1 MMKQVPINKG
11 NYSMETEEREQR
23 FEQYRAE
30 GWENEYK
37 EYRANWVKYAK
48 EQIVSEWPTSV
59 DIETSSACNL
69 KCPMCFTVTEEFKKT
84 VRTKLMESSLYYRI
98 IDEIAGHVPA
108 LRLSF
113 RGESTL
119 HPELI
124 NFIRYAKKKG
134 IGEVSFL
141 TNGSNLTDEYIRK
154 LIEAGADWITV
165 SIDGIGE
172 VYESI
177 RKPLKFEDTFQK
189 IKRFS
194 EIKKEMGVHRPVIK
208 IQGIWPAVKQN
219 LEEYY
224 NIFEPIT
231 DLIAFNPLID
241 CLDKDTNIVVDDNFA
256 CPQIYQRIFIASDG
270 QALMCANDETNMN
283 VVGNLNKETV
293 YEVWHGVKL
302 QKVRETQKREKGF
315 LEIPVCRKCH
325 LPRITEEETA
335 YLNGRKII
343 VKNYVGRSQVTGE

>member
-1 MMKQVPINKG
+1 MKQVPINKG
-11 NYSMETEEREQR
+11 NYSMETEEREQL
-23 FEQYRAE
+23 FEKYRGE
-30 GWENEYK
+30 GWEEEYK
-37 EYRANWVKYAK
+37 EYRANWIKYAK
-48 EQIVSEWPTSV
+48 EQVVSEWPTLV
-59 DIETSSACNL
+59 DIETSSVCNL
-69 KCPMCFTVTEEFKKT
+69 KCPMCFTITEEFKKT

-98 IDEIAGHVPA
+98 IDEIAGYVPA

-113 RGESTL
+113 RGEPTL
-119 HPELI
+119 HPKLI
-124 NFIRYAKKKG
+124 EFITYAKEKG
-134 IGEVSFL
+134 MKEVSFL

-154 LIEAGADWITV
+154 LIEAGVDWITV

-177 RKPLKFEDTFQK
+177 RKPLKFEEIFQK

-194 EIKKEMGVHRPVIK
+194 EIKKEMGVHRPVVK

-224 NIFEPIT
+224 NMFESIT

-241 CLDKDTNIVVDDNFA
+241 CLDKDTDIVYEENFA

-270 QALMCANDETNMN
+270 KALMCANDETNMN
-283 VVGNLNKETV
+283 VIGDLSKESV
-293 YEVWHGVKL
+293 YEVWHGEGL
-302 QKVRETQKREKGF
+302 QKVRDTHKREKGF
-315 LEIPVCRKCH
+315 LEVPVCRKCY
-325 LPRITEEETA
+325 LPRVTEDEIT

-343 VKNYVGRSQVTGE
+343 VKNYIGRSQKIGE